1 MVSCPFNGRKG
12 SKCSVTARRQTRVTL
27 LALGRRPS
35 LGWRSWRCYSSL
47 IMTLDDIGGLV
58 GPINY
63 PLIPGVVH
71 TSDGRRNM
79 RRFVYFRTDA
89 HTWLGVTRY
98 FICIYM
104 SFPLLPFFFFYLFFF
119 FLRLGLCSALM
130 AYWQRGTRCGHVFD
144 FDWLGSLVSGGNL
157 FSFPHFS
164 RQKAFWY

>member
-1 MVSCPFNGRKG
+1 MFRNGPKTDEG
-12 SKCSVTARRQTRVTL
+12 DIARLGPTTITWMTILKVLFVLDHDSGRYSG
-27 LALGRRPS
+27 LA
-35 LGWRSWRCYSSL
+35 
-47 IMTLDDIGGLV
+47 
-58 GPINY
+58 GPISY
-63 PLIPGVVH
+63 PPIPGVVH

-104 SFPLLPFFFFYLFFF
+104 SFPLLPFFFFIYLFF

-157 FSFPHFS
+157 FSFPHFP
-164 RQKAFWY
+164 RQRAF

>member
-1 MVSCPFNGRKG
+1 MVSCPFNGRKE
-12 SKCSVTARRQTRVTL
+12 SKCSIMARRQTRVTL

-58 GPINY
+58 GPISY

-104 SFPLLPFFFFYLFFF
+104 SFPLLPFFFLFIFFF
-119 FLRLGLCSALM
+119 FTLGTLFCIDGLLAAWHTLWPRVWLRLAGKPRFR
-130 AYWQRGTRCGHVFD
+130 WK
-144 FDWLGSLVSGGNL
+144 
-157 FSFPHFS
+157 SF
-164 RQKAFWY
+164 